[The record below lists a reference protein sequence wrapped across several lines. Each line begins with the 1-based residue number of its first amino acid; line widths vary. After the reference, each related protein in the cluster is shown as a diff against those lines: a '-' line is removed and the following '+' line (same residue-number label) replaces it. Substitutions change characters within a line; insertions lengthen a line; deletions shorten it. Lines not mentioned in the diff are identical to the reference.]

1 MTLTTIKN
9 FEDLFSSDDDE
20 DVNENIVYTI
30 VHKLTS
36 NPIKLNFEKLVKFV
50 YEKKQG
56 YEVLLGK
63 CIPYYDYEKYYDS
76 KEEQEENNDIDY
88 NLARE
93 TIMDAYEK
101 TYPNI
106 VIYSFDASG
115 MDLKNKFKNSFHF
128 RLRKCGYLKQGSD
141 CISLKIFNESFDN
154 SVYKSKGKRQ
164 LIRLPL
170 CSKEGEDRPLL
181 VRDSDKTY
189 NEDWL
194 ISYTDTEN
202 DICKV
207 KNDNSLKV
215 IKPIIKKKYDDRIY
229 TVNDIESLFDCID
242 YEDIADDW
250 GDWSKMLWGLRNMS
264 DDYGID
270 LRFLAHTVS
279 KCSDKYDEFK
289 TDEMYDAKDK
299 NPCNNPIRIG
309 TFVNMAKT
317 NRPELYMAWRKS
329 NPDKRKKKIN
339 NNKLIND
346 KNKNIDSLNFMKE
359 NDNNMTVP
367 MIEDMFDKSNCSI
380 VISQSEIQRIVS
392 STPIKEISIIRHN
405 TFDFTN
411 NYNFSNFYNEYNGS
425 YYPDSENDI
434 INKYPTVIAH
444 ILKGKGSY
452 IKKLKNGAFDIV
464 DSLKKSDMLFRTDEL
479 AGIKSLSNIIGLRTN
494 SFSEVRCI
502 LDYDSCPLDSFNVWS
517 GFQSRI
523 CLTTEP
529 SEGFKLM
536 CSSIMEIWANDNVDH
551 YNYIISWLAG
561 LVNVKIINKIA
572 LLMISPQGCGKGT
585 LIEFLEYILRKI
597 NIVSM
602 VGVGNVVGKFNTILQ
617 GKRLICINE
626 MSSTKDE
633 FRSNFD
639 KMKSYITDPTLIIE
653 PKGINSYSVD
663 NISNFIMFSNHRD
676 SVIVEQQDR
685 RYAIFEMSIKY
696 MNNWDYFSN
705 IRKKCFNQDVADE
718 FYTYLMNFK
727 TVPIHIIPN
736 TDLRNELINLS
747 KANPIKFIDFVRNDP
762 DSMERMTNKV
772 KGIVLYTEYKKW
784 CLDNGERCYSNT
796 KFGITISTVLEK
808 VKNNCIY
815 YIL

>member
-1 MTLTTIKN
+1 MTTTIKK
-9 FEDLFSSDDDE
+9 FEELFTSDDDE
-20 DVNENIVYTI
+20 DEIQSYTV

-36 NPIKLNFEKLVKFV
+36 DSIKLNFEKLVKFV

-63 CIPYYDYEKYYDS
+63 CIPYYDYEKFYDS

-93 TIMDAYEK
+93 TIMDAYET

-106 VIYSFDASG
+106 VIYSFDSSG
-115 MDLKNKFKNSFHF
+115 LDLKGRWKNSFHF

-141 CISLKIFNESFDN
+141 CLLLIGFDKN
-154 SVYKSKGKRQ
+154 VYKTTGKRQ

-170 CSKEGEDRPLL
+170 CSKEDENRPLS
-181 VRDSDKTY
+181 VRDSDDTY

-194 ISYTDTEN
+194 ISYIDTEN
-202 DICKV
+202 NICKV
-207 KNDNSLKV
+207 
-215 IKPIIKKKYDDRIY
+215 IKKKVIVERVIDKKKYNKIY
-229 TVNDIESLFDCID
+229 TVEEIESLFDCID
-242 YEDIADDW
+242 YEDMADDY
-250 GDWSKMLWGLRNMS
+250 GDWTKMLWGLRNMS
-264 DDYGID
+264 DNYGID

-279 KCSDKYDEFK
+279 KCSNKYDEFE
-289 TDEMYDAKDK
+289 TDNMYDAKDK
-299 NPCNNPIRIG
+299 NPSNNPIGIA
-309 TFVNMAKT
+309 TFVKMAKT
-317 NRPELYMAWRKS
+317 KNPKLFMEWRKAKPNS
-329 NPDKRKKKIN
+329 IN
-339 NNKLIND
+339 GSG
-346 KNKNIDSLNFMKE
+346 IDIITAGSVI
-359 NDNNMTVP
+359 DDNMTVP
-367 MIEDMFDKSNCSI
+367 MIE
-380 VISQSEIQRIVS
+380 EII
-392 STPIKEISIIRHN
+392 TKPFIKN

-411 NYNFSNFYNEYNGS
+411 TYDFQNFHTEYNGS
-425 YYPDSENDI
+425 YYHGSETDI
-434 INKYPTVIAH
+434 LNKYPTVIAH

-452 IKKLKNGAFDIV
+452 IKKLSDGSFDIV
-464 DSLKKSDMLFRTDEL
+464 DVLKSSEVSFTTDTDKIITLSKIISLK
-479 AGIKSLSNIIGLRTN
+479 TN
-494 SFSEVRCI
+494 SFREIRCI
-502 LDYDSCPLDSFNVWS
+502 LDHSRCPFDSFNVWS
-517 GFQSRI
+517 GFQSHI
-523 CLTTEP
+523 IDVKEP
-529 SEGFKLM
+529 SEGFKLI
-536 CSSIMEIWANDNVDH
+536 CSMIMENWANDNVDN

-561 LVNVKIINKIA
+561 LVNVKDINKIA

-597 NIVSM
+597 NIVSL
-602 VGVGNVVGKFNTILQ
+602 VGITKVVDKFNTILQ

-676 SVIVEQQDR
+676 SVIVEQSDR
-685 RYAIFEMSIKY
+685 RYAIFEMSTRY
-696 MNNWDYFSN
+696 MNNNDYFGN
-705 IRKKCFNQDVADE
+705 IRDKCFNQDVADE

-727 TVPIHIIPN
+727 TVPIHKIPN

-747 KANPIKFIDFVRNDP
+747 KANPIKFIDFARSDP
-762 DSMERMTNKV
+762 DSMERMTDKV
-772 KGIVLYTEYKKW
+772 KGIVLYAEYKKW
-784 CLDNGERCYSNT
+784 CIDNGERCYSNT

-808 VKNNCIY
+808 VKNSCVY